1 MFWFVPKKSSLT
13 GQIDIRG
20 LRKYLTYPL
29 SFGSIEISDFPS
41 QSAYVAKQTIFVR
54 LKDLTAFYVREA
66 VREAACEDVHGT
78 VCRSL
83 LQFLDFFLDS
93 LIVFE
98 LGINQRTHVRFNA
111 HYH

>member
-1 MFWFVPKKSSLT
+1 MRTLKIIFRGFTKSRFYL
-13 GQIDIRG
+13 GLEP

-41 QSAYVAKQTIFVR
+41 QSAYVAKQTISLR

-66 VREAACEDVHGT
+66 VCEDVHGT

-98 LGINQRTHVRFNA
+98 LGINQRTHV
-111 HYH
+111 